1 MTIRDI
7 NEIIKAVCS
16 NSEDYEKPCISPKYL
31 RQKLEQLALEQ
42 EQRMLES
49 TTKNTV
55 DCVSRQFM
63 FELGAT
69 CIATRNENGDLIAL
83 GAIEQLPSVT
93 PQEPRCKECKYWK
106 DSDGVYRRGCSA
118 ESKCPINRREVF
130 EGNGSKKR
138 LERLNKITHKY
149 IKVETV
155 RILEKN
161 KTDGAWATLIDAP
174 VLFES
179 EFDKLCD
186 CTVCVTAPTELKLA
200 RITKRDGITLE
211 KAEARLHSQMSDE
224 KLRQLCDFEIV
235 NNDSGDL
242 EIRMEAFAGVLKDK
256 FEI

>member
-1 MTIRDI
+1 MIVI
-7 NEIIKAVCS
+7 GLCGSSGSGKGYVCKKLNEL
-16 NSEDYEKPCISPKYL
+16 Y
-31 RQKLEQLALEQ
+31 
-42 EQRMLES
+42 
-49 TTKNTV
+49 
-55 DCVSRQFM
+55 
-63 FELGAT
+63 G
-69 CIATRNENGDLIAL
+69 
-83 GAIEQLPSVT
+83 IEYIDT
-93 PQEPRCKECKYWK
+93 DK
-106 DSDGVYRRGCSA
+106 VYRDLVGADSPCLRELCEYFGKEILRPDGSLDRRVLSA
-118 ESKCPINRREVF
+118 KVF

-138 LERLNKITHKY
+138 LERLNEITHKY

-200 RITKRDGITLE
+200 RSTKRDGITLE

-242 EIRMEAFAGVLKDK
+242 EIRMEAFADVLKDK